1 MTEPV
6 VIEALAAAAR
16 ALRRRQE
23 RFALVGGLAVSIH
36 GEVRFTRDVDLA
48 VAVAND
54 EAAEQLVYGLRA
66 EGFEAVASVEHGER
80 ERLSTVRLLSPLGV
94 KIDLIF
100 ASSGIEAEVVE
111 RATLI
116 DVPGTGPLPVACV
129 EELVAMKT
137 LSMTQRR
144 LQDRMDAQRLIEN
157 TKGLDLDRVRANLA
171 LIHQRGYDRGEDLE
185 AKLASLLEEV
195 GNT

>member
-6 VIEALAAAAR
+6 VIEALAAAAQ
-16 ALRRRQE
+16 ALRQRQE

-54 EAAEQLVYGLRA
+54 EAAEQLVY
-66 EGFEAVASVEHGER
+66 
-80 ERLSTVRLLSPLGV
+80 
-94 KIDLIF
+94 
-100 ASSGIEAEVVE
+100 GIEAEVVE

-144 LQDRMDAQRLIEN
+144 LQDRIDAQRLIEN

-195 GNT
+195 GST

>member
-16 ALRRRQE
+16 ALRQRQE
-23 RFALVGGLAVSIH
+23 RFALIGGLAVSVH

-48 VAVAND
+48 VAVMDD
-54 EAAEQLVYGLRA
+54 EAAERLVYGLRA
-66 EGFEAVASVEHGER
+66 DGFEPFASVEHGER
-80 ERLSTVRLLSPLGV
+80 ERLSTVRLLSPQGV

-100 ASSGIEAEVVE
+100 ASSGIETEAVE
-111 RATLI
+111 RATVI

-137 LSMTQRR
+137 LSMTNRR
-144 LQDRMDAQRLIEN
+144 LQDRIDAQRLLEHTN
-157 TKGLDLDRVRANLA
+157 GLDLDRVRANLG
-171 LIHQRGYDRGEDLE
+171 LIRQRGYDRGEDLE
-185 AKLASLLEEV
+185 AKLASLLAEIRL
-195 GNT
+195 G